1 MLRQWQARSIVIGT
15 HTFKSFTFKS
25 FAPVKHEQVRLRPC
39 RAPLHPIN
47 SGECSGGDHADFVV
61 AEFCHLLNDLIQSLI
76 PALYPLLKTEFNLD
90 FAQIGLIT
98 LAFQLTASLLQPT
111 VGFYTDKR
119 PQPYSLAIGMG
130 STLIGLLLLS
140 VANSYAMVL
149 VAAALVGTGSAIF
162 HPEASRVARMAS
174 GGRYG
179 TAQALFQV
187 GGNAGQAIGPLLAAF
202 IVLPHGQ
209 GAIAWVSMAALV
221 AMAFLTRVGMWYGS
235 NLRPRH
241 QSTQAK
247 VENKSS
253 GLPRTRVLF
262 LITVLMILLFSKNVY
277 TSSLTSFFT
286 FYLIERFDLPV
297 QAAQVQLFIFMA
309 AIAVGTL
316 VGGALTDRIGRRPM
330 IWISIL
336 GVLPFT
342 LALPYAD
349 LFWTGVLTIIIGLIT
364 ASAFPAVL
372 VYAHEVMPGRVGLVS
387 GMFFGFAFG
396 LGGLGAALMG
406 GLADVYGIAVVYK
419 ICSFL
424 PVLGIVAWFLPNM
437 TKEKLRYQTH

>member
-1 MLRQWQARSIVIGT
+1 M
-15 HTFKSFTFKS
+15 
-25 FAPVKHEQVRLRPC
+25 
-39 RAPLHPIN
+39 PILL
-47 SGECSGGDHADFVV
+47 SLS
-61 AEFCHLLNDLIQSLI
+61 FCHLLNDLIQSLI

-98 LAFQLTASLLQPT
+98 LAFQLTASLLQPS

-140 VANSYAMVL
+140 VASSYTVVL
-149 VAAALVGTGSAIF
+149 IAAALVGTGSAIF

-235 NLRPRH
+235 NLRPIKKAAH
-241 QSTQAK
+241 ASAESK
-247 VENKSS
+247 DS
-253 GLPRTRVLF
+253 GIPRARVFF
-262 LITVLMILLFSKNVY
+262 LITILMVLLFSKNVY

-309 AIAVGTL
+309 SIAVGTL

-342 LALPYAD
+342 MAMPYAD

-396 LGGLGAALMG
+396 LGGLGAAVMG
-406 GLADVYGIAVVYK
+406 GLADAYGIAVVYK

-424 PVLGIVAWFLPNM
+424 PILGVVAWFLPDM
-437 TKEKLRYQTH
+437 TKEKERYRLTSA

>member
-1 MLRQWQARSIVIGT
+1 MMNKTVA
-15 HTFKSFTFKS
+15 
-25 FAPVKHEQVRLRPC
+25 APAQ
-39 RAPLHPIN
+39 APL
-47 SGECSGGDHADFVV
+47 SSSGGVTAQ
-61 AEFCHLLNDLIQSLI
+61 AATMPILLSLSFCHLLNDLIQSLI

-140 VANSYAMVL
+140 VANSYTVVL
-149 VAAALVGTGSAIF
+149 IAAALVGTGSAIF

-221 AMAFLTRVGMWYGS
+221 AMAFLTRVGMWYGA
-235 NLRPRH
+235 NLRPTH
-241 QSTQAK
+241 KVSSTSAEVK
-247 VENKSS
+247 DS
-253 GLPRTRVLF
+253 GLPKGRVLF
-262 LITVLMILLFSKNVY
+262 LITILMILLFSKNVY

-297 QAAQVQLFIFMA
+297 QAAQIQLFIFMA

-342 LALPYAD
+342 MALPYAD
-349 LFWTGVLTIIIGLIT
+349 LFWTGVLIIIIGLIT

-396 LGGLGAALMG
+396 LGGLGAAVMG
-406 GLADVYGIAVVYK
+406 ALADVYGIAVVYK
-419 ICSFL
+419 ICSYL
-424 PVLGIVAWFLPNM
+424 PILGIVAWFLPNM
-437 TKEKLRYQTH
+437 SKEKERYLSPKSHRHA

>member
-1 MLRQWQARSIVIGT
+1 MN
-15 HTFKSFTFKS
+15 KSVAAST
-25 FAPVKHEQVRLRPC
+25 Q
-39 RAPLHPIN
+39 APLTASSSVSPQAATMPILL
-47 SGECSGGDHADFVV
+47 SLS
-61 AEFCHLLNDLIQSLI
+61 FCHLLNDLIQSLI
-76 PALYPLLKTEFNLD
+76 PALYPLLKAEFNLD
-90 FAQIGLIT
+90 FTQIGLIT

-111 VGFYTDKR
+111 VGLYTDKR
-119 PQPYSLAIGMG
+119 PQPYSLALGMG

-140 VANSYAMVL
+140 VANSYTVVL
-149 VAAALVGTGSAIF
+149 IAAALIGTGSAIF

-187 GGNAGQAIGPLLAAF
+187 GGNVGQAIGPLLAAF

-209 GAIAWVSMAALV
+209 GAIAWVSMAALI
-221 AMAFLTRVGMWYGS
+221 AMAFLTRVGMWYGA
-235 NLRPRH
+235 NLRPTLKTVSANIES
-241 QSTQAK
+241 Q
-247 VENKSS
+247 VS
-253 GLPRTRVLF
+253 GLPRGRVLF
-262 LITVLMILLFSKNVY
+262 LISILMVLLFSKNVY

-316 VGGALTDRIGRRPM
+316 LGGALTDRIGRRPM

-342 LALPYAD
+342 MALPYAD
-349 LFWTGVLTIIIGLIT
+349 LFWTGVLIIIIGLIT

-372 VYAHEVMPGRVGLVS
+372 VYAHEIMPGRVGLVS

-396 LGGLGAALMG
+396 LGGLGAAIMG

-424 PVLGIVAWFLPNM
+424 PILGVVAWFLPDM
-437 TKEKLRYQTH
+437 SKEKERYR

>member
-1 MLRQWQARSIVIGT
+1 MN
-15 HTFKSFTFKS
+15 KSVAAST
-25 FAPVKHEQVRLRPC
+25 Q
-39 RAPLHPIN
+39 APLTGTSSVSPQAATMPILL
-47 SGECSGGDHADFVV
+47 SLS
-61 AEFCHLLNDLIQSLI
+61 FCHLLNDLIQSLI
-76 PALYPLLKTEFNLD
+76 PALYPLLKAEFNLD
-90 FAQIGLIT
+90 FTQIGLIT

-119 PQPYSLAIGMG
+119 PQPYSLALGMG

-140 VANSYAMVL
+140 VANSYTVVL
-149 VAAALVGTGSAIF
+149 IAAALIGTGSAIF

-187 GGNAGQAIGPLLAAF
+187 GGNVGQAIGPLLAAF

-209 GAIAWVSMAALV
+209 GAIAWVSMAALI
-221 AMAFLTRVGMWYGS
+221 AMAFLTRVGMWYGA
-235 NLRPRH
+235 NLRPTLKTV
-241 QSTQAK
+241 SATIESK
-247 VENKSS
+247 VS
-253 GLPRTRVLF
+253 GLPRGRVLF
-262 LITVLMILLFSKNVY
+262 LITILMVLLFSKNVY

-297 QAAQVQLFIFMA
+297 QAAQVRLFIFMA

-316 VGGALTDRIGRRPM
+316 LGGALTDRIGRRPM

-342 LALPYAD
+342 MALPYAD
-349 LFWTGVLTIIIGLIT
+349 LFWTGVLIIIIGLIT

-372 VYAHEVMPGRVGLVS
+372 VYAHEIMPGRVGLVS

-396 LGGLGAALMG
+396 LGGLGAAIMG
-406 GLADVYGIAVVYK
+406 GLADAYGIAVVYK

-424 PVLGIVAWFLPNM
+424 PILGVVAWFLPDM
-437 TKEKLRYQTH
+437 SKEKERYR

>member
-1 MLRQWQARSIVIGT
+1 MN
-15 HTFKSFTFKS
+15 KSVAAS
-25 FAPVKHEQVRLRPC
+25 SQ
-39 RAPLHPIN
+39 APLTASSSVSPQAATMPILL
-47 SGECSGGDHADFVV
+47 SLS
-61 AEFCHLLNDLIQSLI
+61 FCHLLNDLIQSLI
-76 PALYPLLKTEFNLD
+76 PALYPLLKAEFNLD
-90 FAQIGLIT
+90 FTQIGLIT

-111 VGFYTDKR
+111 VGLYTDKR
-119 PQPYSLAIGMG
+119 PQPYSLALGMG

-140 VANSYAMVL
+140 VANSYTVVL
-149 VAAALVGTGSAIF
+149 IAAALIGTGSAIV

-187 GGNAGQAIGPLLAAF
+187 GGNVGQAIGPLLAAF

-209 GAIAWVSMAALV
+209 GAIAWVSMAALI
-221 AMAFLTRVGMWYGS
+221 AMAFLTRVGMWYGA
-235 NLRPRH
+235 NLRPTLKTV
-241 QSTQAK
+241 SATIESK
-247 VENKSS
+247 VS
-253 GLPRTRVLF
+253 GLPRGRVLF
-262 LITVLMILLFSKNVY
+262 LITILMVLLFSKNVY

-316 VGGALTDRIGRRPM
+316 LGGALTDRIGRRPM

-342 LALPYAD
+342 MALPYAD
-349 LFWTGVLTIIIGLIT
+349 LFWTGVLIIIIGLIT

-372 VYAHEVMPGRVGLVS
+372 VYAHEIMPGRVGLVS

-396 LGGLGAALMG
+396 LGGLGAAIMG

-424 PVLGIVAWFLPNM
+424 PILGVVAWFLPDM
-437 TKEKLRYQTH
+437 SKEKERYRSISA

>member
-1 MLRQWQARSIVIGT
+1 MSKTGT
-15 HTFKSFTFKS
+15 VNNAASKSTS
-25 FAPVKHEQVRLRPC
+25 GTVTAS
-39 RAPLHPIN
+39 AATMPILL
-47 SGECSGGDHADFVV
+47 SLS
-61 AEFCHLLNDLIQSLI
+61 FCHLLNDLIQSLI

-90 FAQIGLIT
+90 FTQIGLIT

-111 VGFYTDKR
+111 VGFVTDKR

-140 VANSYAMVL
+140 VAQSYTVVL
-149 VAAALVGTGSAIF
+149 IAAALVGTGSAIF

-187 GGNAGQAIGPLLAAF
+187 GGNAGQAVGPLLAAF
-202 IVLPHGQ
+202 IILPYGQ

-221 AMAFLTRVGMWYGS
+221 AMFFLARVGMWYS
-235 NLRPRH
+235 ANIRPSKQATLVSAENT
-241 QSTQAK
+241 QSF
-247 VENKSS
+247 
-253 GLPRTRVLF
+253 LPRARVLF
-262 LITVLMILLFSKNVY
+262 LITVLMVLLFSKNVY
-277 TSSLTSFFT
+277 TASLTSFFT
-286 FYLIERFDLPV
+286 FYLIERFNLPV

-316 VGGALTDRIGRRPM
+316 LGGALTDRIGRRPM

-342 LALPYAD
+342 MALPYAD
-349 LFWTGVLTIIIGLIT
+349 LFWTGVLIIIIGLIT

-372 VYAHEVMPGRVGLVS
+372 VYAHEVMPGRVGFVS

-396 LGGLGAALMG
+396 LGGLGAAVMG
-406 GLADVYGIAVVYK
+406 GIADAYGIAVVYK

-424 PVLGIVAWFLPNM
+424 PVLGVVAWFLPDM
-437 TKEKLRYQTH
+437 TKERLRYN

>member
-1 MLRQWQARSIVIGT
+1 MNKTVAAQAEPSLT
-15 HTFKSFTFKS
+15 ASN
-25 FAPVKHEQVRLRPC
+25 PVSAQ
-39 RAPLHPIN
+39 AATMPILL
-47 SGECSGGDHADFVV
+47 SLS
-61 AEFCHLLNDLIQSLI
+61 FCHLLNDLIQSLI

-111 VGFYTDKR
+111 VGFYTDKK

-140 VANSYAMVL
+140 VASSYTVVL
-149 VAAALVGTGSAIF
+149 IAAALVGTGSAIF

-221 AMAFLTRVGMWYGS
+221 AMAFLTRVGMWYGA
-235 NLRPRH
+235 NLRPAKKSGH
-241 QSTQAK
+241 ASTESK
-247 VENKSS
+247 DS
-253 GLPRTRVLF
+253 GLPRVRVLF
-262 LITVLMILLFSKNVY
+262 LITVLMVLLFSKNVY

-297 QAAQVQLFIFMA
+297 QAAQIQLFIFMA

-342 LALPYAD
+342 MAMPYAD
-349 LFWTGVLTIIIGLIT
+349 LFWTGVLTIIIGMLT

-396 LGGLGAALMG
+396 LGGLGAAVMG

-424 PVLGIVAWFLPNM
+424 PILGVVAWFLPDMN
-437 TKEKLRYQTH
+437 KEKERYRSLASA

>member
-1 MLRQWQARSIVIGT
+1 M
-15 HTFKSFTFKS
+15 
-25 FAPVKHEQVRLRPC
+25 
-39 RAPLHPIN
+39 PILL
-47 SGECSGGDHADFVV
+47 SLS
-61 AEFCHLLNDLIQSLI
+61 FCHLLNDLIQPLI
-76 PALYPLLKTEFNLD
+76 PALYPLLKAEFDLD
-90 FAQIGLIT
+90 FVQIGLIT

-119 PQPYSLAIGMG
+119 PQPYSLALGMG

-140 VANSYAMVL
+140 VAHTYTVVL
-149 VAAALVGTGSAIF
+149 IAAALIGTGSAIF

-202 IVLPHGQ
+202 IVLPYGQ
-209 GAIAWVSMAALV
+209 GAIAWVSMAALI
-221 AMAFLTRVGMWYGS
+221 AMAFLTRVGMWYGA
-235 NLRPRH
+235 NLRPSIKAV
-241 QSTQAK
+241 QTNAAAL
-247 VENKSS
+247 EAA
-253 GLPRTRVLF
+253 LPRARVFF
-262 LITVLMILLFSKNVY
+262 LITILMVLLFSKNVY
-277 TSSLTSFFT
+277 TASLTSFFT
-286 FYLIERFDLPV
+286 FYLIERFDLTI
-297 QAAQVQLFIFMA
+297 QAAQIQLSIFMT

-342 LALPYAD
+342 MAMPYAD
-349 LFWTGVLTIIIGLIT
+349 LFWTGVLTILIGLLT

-396 LGGLGAALMG
+396 LGGLGAAVMG
-406 GLADVYGIAVVYK
+406 GIADAYGIAVVYK

-424 PVLGIVAWFLPNM
+424 PILGIVAWFLPDM
-437 TKEKLRYQTH
+437 TKEKNRYRSATV

>member
-1 MLRQWQARSIVIGT
+1 MNKAVAPKADSSLTAPGTVSAQAAT
-15 HTFKSFTFKS
+15 M
-25 FAPVKHEQVRLRPC
+25 
-39 RAPLHPIN
+39 PILL
-47 SGECSGGDHADFVV
+47 SLS
-61 AEFCHLLNDLIQSLI
+61 FCHLLNDLIQSLI

-111 VGFYTDKR
+111 VGFYTDKK
-119 PQPYSLAIGMG
+119 PQPFSLAIGMG

-140 VANSYAMVL
+140 VANSYTVIL
-149 VAAALVGTGSAIF
+149 IAAALVGTGSAIF

-187 GGNAGQAIGPLLAAF
+187 GGNAGQAVGPLLAAF
-202 IVLPHGQ
+202 IILPHGQ

-221 AMAFLTRVGMWYGS
+221 AMAFLTRVGMWYGA
-235 NLRPRH
+235 NLRPTKKAVH
-241 QSTQAK
+241 ASKDSQNA
-247 VENKSS
+247 
-253 GLPRTRVLF
+253 GLPRGRVLF
-262 LITVLMILLFSKNVY
+262 LITVLMVLLFSKNVY

-297 QAAQVQLFIFMA
+297 QAAQIQLFIFMA

-330 IWISIL
+330 IWVSIL

-342 LALPYAD
+342 MAMPYAD
-349 LFWTGVLTIIIGLIT
+349 LFWTGILTVMIGMLT

-396 LGGLGAALMG
+396 LGGLGAAAMG
-406 GLADVYGIAVVYK
+406 GLADAYGIAVVYK

-424 PVLGIVAWFLPNM
+424 PILGVVAWFLPDM
-437 TKEKLRYQTH
+437 AKEKMRYQTA

>member
-1 MLRQWQARSIVIGT
+1 MN
-15 HTFKSFTFKS
+15 KSVAAST
-25 FAPVKHEQVRLRPC
+25 Q
-39 RAPLHPIN
+39 APLTGTSSVSPQAATMPILL
-47 SGECSGGDHADFVV
+47 SLS
-61 AEFCHLLNDLIQSLI
+61 FCHLLNDLIQSLI
-76 PALYPLLKTEFNLD
+76 PALYPLLKAEFNLD
-90 FAQIGLIT
+90 FTQIGLIT

-119 PQPYSLAIGMG
+119 PQPYSLALGMG

-140 VANSYAMVL
+140 VATSYTIVL
-149 VAAALVGTGSAIF
+149 IAAALIGTGSAIF

-187 GGNAGQAIGPLLAAF
+187 GGNVGQAIGPLLAAF
-202 IVLPHGQ
+202 IILPHGQ
-209 GAIAWVSMAALV
+209 GAIAWVSMAALI
-221 AMAFLTRVGMWYGS
+221 AMAFLTRVGMWYGA
-235 NLRPRH
+235 NLRPTLKTVSATIES
-241 QSTQAK
+241 Q
-247 VENKSS
+247 VS
-253 GLPRTRVLF
+253 GLPRGRVLF
-262 LITVLMILLFSKNVY
+262 LITILMVLLFSKNVY

-316 VGGALTDRIGRRPM
+316 LGGALTDRIGRRPM

-342 LALPYAD
+342 MALPYAD
-349 LFWTGVLTIIIGLIT
+349 LFWTGVLIIIIGLIT

-396 LGGLGAALMG
+396 LGGLGAAIMG
-406 GLADVYGIAVVYK
+406 GIADMYGIAVVYK

-424 PVLGIVAWFLPNM
+424 PILGVVAWFLPDM
-437 TKEKLRYQTH
+437 AKEKERYR

>member
-1 MLRQWQARSIVIGT
+1 M
-15 HTFKSFTFKS
+15 
-25 FAPVKHEQVRLRPC
+25 
-39 RAPLHPIN
+39 PILL
-47 SGECSGGDHADFVV
+47 SLS
-61 AEFCHLLNDLIQSLI
+61 FCHLLNDLIQSLI
-76 PALYPLLKTEFNLD
+76 PALYPLLKAEFDLD
-90 FAQIGLIT
+90 FVQIGLIT

-119 PQPYSLAIGMG
+119 PQPYSLALGMG

-140 VANSYAMVL
+140 VAHSYTVVL
-149 VAAALVGTGSAIF
+149 IAAALIGTGSAIF

-202 IVLPHGQ
+202 IVLPYGQ
-209 GAIAWVSMAALV
+209 GAIAWVSMAALI
-221 AMAFLTRVGMWYGS
+221 AMAFLTRIGMWYGA
-235 NLRPRH
+235 NLRP
-241 QSTQAK
+241 TIK
-247 VENKSS
+247 VAQTTAAALEA
-253 GLPRTRVLF
+253 GLPRARVLF
-262 LITVLMILLFSKNVY
+262 LITILMVLLFSKNVY
-277 TSSLTSFFT
+277 TASLTSFFT
-286 FYLIERFDLPV
+286 FYLIERFDLPI
-297 QAAQVQLFIFMA
+297 QAAQVQLFIFMT

-342 LALPYAD
+342 MAMPYAD
-349 LFWTGVLTIIIGLIT
+349 LFWTGVLTILIGLLT

-387 GMFFGFAFG
+387 GMFFGFSFG
-396 LGGLGAALMG
+396 LGGLGAAVMG
-406 GLADVYGIAVVYK
+406 GIADAYGIAVVYK

-424 PVLGIVAWFLPNM
+424 PILGIVAWFLPDM
-437 TKEKLRYQTH
+437 TKEKNRYRSDAL

>member
-1 MLRQWQARSIVIGT
+1 MN
-15 HTFKSFTFKS
+15 KSVAAST
-25 FAPVKHEQVRLRPC
+25 Q
-39 RAPLHPIN
+39 APLTGTSSVSPQAATMPILL
-47 SGECSGGDHADFVV
+47 SLS
-61 AEFCHLLNDLIQSLI
+61 FCHLLNDLIQSLI
-76 PALYPLLKTEFNLD
+76 PALYPLLKAEFNLD
-90 FAQIGLIT
+90 FTQIGLIT

-119 PQPYSLAIGMG
+119 PQPYSLALGMG

-140 VANSYAMVL
+140 VANSYTVVL
-149 VAAALVGTGSAIF
+149 IAAALIGTGSAIF

-187 GGNAGQAIGPLLAAF
+187 GGNVGQAIGPLLAAF

-209 GAIAWVSMAALV
+209 GAIAWVSMAALI
-221 AMAFLTRVGMWYGS
+221 AMAFLTRVGMWYGA
-235 NLRPRH
+235 NLRPTLKAV
-241 QSTQAK
+241 SATIESK
-247 VENKSS
+247 VS
-253 GLPRTRVLF
+253 GLPRGRVLF
-262 LITVLMILLFSKNVY
+262 LITILMVLLFSKNVY

-297 QAAQVQLFIFMA
+297 QAAQVRLFIFMA

-316 VGGALTDRIGRRPM
+316 LGGALTDRIGRRPM

-342 LALPYAD
+342 MALPYAD
-349 LFWTGVLTIIIGLIT
+349 LFWTGVLIIIIGLIT

-372 VYAHEVMPGRVGLVS
+372 VYAHEIMPGRVGLVS

-396 LGGLGAALMG
+396 LGGLGAAIMG
-406 GLADVYGIAVVYK
+406 GLADAYGIAVVYK

-424 PVLGIVAWFLPNM
+424 PILGVVAWFLPDM
-437 TKEKLRYQTH
+437 SKEKERYR

>member
-1 MLRQWQARSIVIGT
+1 M
-15 HTFKSFTFKS
+15 
-25 FAPVKHEQVRLRPC
+25 
-39 RAPLHPIN
+39 PILL
-47 SGECSGGDHADFVV
+47 SLS
-61 AEFCHLLNDLIQSLI
+61 FCHLLNDLIQSLI
-76 PALYPLLKTEFNLD
+76 PALYPLLKAEFNLD

-119 PQPYSLAIGMG
+119 PQPYSLALGMG

-140 VANSYAMVL
+140 VANSYTVVL
-149 VAAALVGTGSAIF
+149 IAAALVGTGSAIF

-187 GGNAGQAIGPLLAAF
+187 GGNVGQAIGPLLAAF

-209 GAIAWVSMAALV
+209 GAIAWVSMAALI
-221 AMAFLTRVGMWYGS
+221 AMAFLTRVGMWYGA
-235 NLRPRH
+235 NLRPSVKAAH
-241 QSTQAK
+241 ASIESK
-247 VENKSS
+247 DS
-253 GLPRTRVLF
+253 GLPRGRVLF
-262 LITVLMILLFSKNVY
+262 LITILMVLLFSKNVY

-316 VGGALTDRIGRRPM
+316 LGGALTDRIGRRPM

-342 LALPYAD
+342 MALPYAD
-349 LFWTGVLTIIIGLIT
+349 LFWTGVLIIIIGLIT

-372 VYAHEVMPGRVGLVS
+372 VYAHEVIPGRVGLVS
-387 GMFFGFAFG
+387 GMFFGLAFG
-396 LGGLGAALMG
+396 LGGLGAAIMG
-406 GLADVYGIAVVYK
+406 GIADVYGIAVVYK

-424 PVLGIVAWFLPNM
+424 PILGVVAWFLPNM
-437 TKEKLRYQTH
+437 TKEKERYRSHSA

>member
-1 MLRQWQARSIVIGT
+1 MN
-15 HTFKSFTFKS
+15 KSVAAS
-25 FAPVKHEQVRLRPC
+25 SQ
-39 RAPLHPIN
+39 APLTASSSVSPQAATMPILL
-47 SGECSGGDHADFVV
+47 SLS
-61 AEFCHLLNDLIQSLI
+61 FCHLLNDLIQS
-76 PALYPLLKTEFNLD
+76 
-90 FAQIGLIT
+90 LIT

-111 VGFYTDKR
+111 VGLYTDKR
-119 PQPYSLAIGMG
+119 PQPYSLALGMG

-140 VANSYAMVL
+140 VANSYTVVL
-149 VAAALVGTGSAIF
+149 IAAALIGTGSAIF

-187 GGNAGQAIGPLLAAF
+187 GGNVGQAIGPLLAAF

-209 GAIAWVSMAALV
+209 GAIAWVSMAALI
-221 AMAFLTRVGMWYGS
+221 AMAFLTRVGMWYGA
-235 NLRPRH
+235 NLRPTLKTV
-241 QSTQAK
+241 SATIESK
-247 VENKSS
+247 VS
-253 GLPRTRVLF
+253 GLPRGRVLF
-262 LITVLMILLFSKNVY
+262 LITILMVLLFSKNVY

-297 QAAQVQLFIFMA
+297 QAAQVRLFIFMA

-316 VGGALTDRIGRRPM
+316 LGGALTDRIGRRPM

-342 LALPYAD
+342 MALPYAD
-349 LFWTGVLTIIIGLIT
+349 LFWTGVLIIIIGLIT

-372 VYAHEVMPGRVGLVS
+372 VYAHEIMPGRVGLVS

-396 LGGLGAALMG
+396 LGGLGAAIMG

-424 PVLGIVAWFLPNM
+424 PILGVVAWFLPDM
-437 TKEKLRYQTH
+437 SKEKERYRSISA

>member
-1 MLRQWQARSIVIGT
+1 MN
-15 HTFKSFTFKS
+15 KSVAAST
-25 FAPVKHEQVRLRPC
+25 Q
-39 RAPLHPIN
+39 APLKASSAVSPQAATMPILL
-47 SGECSGGDHADFVV
+47 SLS
-61 AEFCHLLNDLIQSLI
+61 FCHLLNDLIQSLI
-76 PALYPLLKTEFNLD
+76 PALYPLLKAEFNLD
-90 FAQIGLIT
+90 FTQIGLIT

-111 VGFYTDKR
+111 VGLYTDKR
-119 PQPYSLAIGMG
+119 PQPYSLALGMG

-140 VANSYAMVL
+140 VANSYTVVL
-149 VAAALVGTGSAIF
+149 IAAALIGTGSAIF

-187 GGNAGQAIGPLLAAF
+187 GGNVGQAIGPLLAAF

-209 GAIAWVSMAALV
+209 GAIAWVSMAALI
-221 AMAFLTRVGMWYGS
+221 AMAFLTRVGMWYGA
-235 NLRPRH
+235 NLRPTLKTV
-241 QSTQAK
+241 SATIESK
-247 VENKSS
+247 VS
-253 GLPRTRVLF
+253 GLPRGRVLF
-262 LITVLMILLFSKNVY
+262 LITILMVLLFSKNVY

-297 QAAQVQLFIFMA
+297 QAAQVRLFIFMA

-316 VGGALTDRIGRRPM
+316 LGGALTDRIGRRPM

-342 LALPYAD
+342 MALPYAD
-349 LFWTGVLTIIIGLIT
+349 LFWTGVLIIIIGLIT

-372 VYAHEVMPGRVGLVS
+372 VYAHEIMPGRVGLVS

-396 LGGLGAALMG
+396 LGGLGAAIMG

-424 PVLGIVAWFLPNM
+424 PILGVVAWFLPDM
-437 TKEKLRYQTH
+437 SKEKERYRSISA

>member
-1 MLRQWQARSIVIGT
+1 MNKSVAASTEVPLTTNNTVSAQAAT
-15 HTFKSFTFKS
+15 M
-25 FAPVKHEQVRLRPC
+25 
-39 RAPLHPIN
+39 PILL
-47 SGECSGGDHADFVV
+47 SLS
-61 AEFCHLLNDLIQSLI
+61 FCHLLNDLIQSLI

-140 VANSYAMVL
+140 VAGSYTVVL
-149 VAAALVGTGSAIF
+149 IAAALVGTGSAIF

-221 AMAFLTRVGMWYGS
+221 AMAFLTRVGIWYGA
-235 NLRPRH
+235 NLKP
-241 QSTQAK
+241 TK
-247 VENKSS
+247 KSGHAAADTKES
-253 GLPRTRVLF
+253 GLPRARVLF
-262 LITVLMILLFSKNVY
+262 LITILMVLLFSKNVY

-286 FYLIERFDLPV
+286 FYLIERFHLPV
-297 QAAQVQLFIFMA
+297 QAAQVQLFIFMT

-316 VGGALTDRIGRRPM
+316 LGGALTDRIGRRPM

-342 LALPYAD
+342 MAMPYAD

-396 LGGLGAALMG
+396 LGGLGAAIMG

-424 PVLGIVAWFLPNM
+424 PVLGVVAWFLPDM
-437 TKEKLRYQTH
+437 TKEKERYRSVPA

>member
-1 MLRQWQARSIVIGT
+1 MNKTAAHAQPPLTGSGTVSAQAAT
-15 HTFKSFTFKS
+15 M
-25 FAPVKHEQVRLRPC
+25 
-39 RAPLHPIN
+39 PILL
-47 SGECSGGDHADFVV
+47 SLS
-61 AEFCHLLNDLIQSLI
+61 FCHLLNDLIQSLI

-111 VGFYTDKR
+111 VGFYTDKK

-140 VANSYAMVL
+140 VASSYTVVL
-149 VAAALVGTGSAIF
+149 IAAALVGTGSAIF

-221 AMAFLTRVGMWYGS
+221 AMAFLTRVGMWYGA
-235 NLRPRH
+235 NLRPTKKSGH
-241 QSTQAK
+241 ASTESK
-247 VENKSS
+247 DS
-253 GLPRTRVLF
+253 GLPRVRVLF
-262 LITVLMILLFSKNVY
+262 LITVLMVLLFSKNVY

-297 QAAQVQLFIFMA
+297 QAAQIQLFIFMA

-342 LALPYAD
+342 MAMPYAD
-349 LFWTGVLTIIIGLIT
+349 LFWTGVLTIIIGMLT

-396 LGGLGAALMG
+396 LGGLGAAVMG

-424 PVLGIVAWFLPNM
+424 PILGVVAWFLPDM
-437 TKEKLRYQTH
+437 TKEKERYRSAAA

>member
-1 MLRQWQARSIVIGT
+1 MN
-15 HTFKSFTFKS
+15 KSVAAST
-25 FAPVKHEQVRLRPC
+25 Q
-39 RAPLHPIN
+39 APLKASSAVSPQAATMPILL
-47 SGECSGGDHADFVV
+47 SLS
-61 AEFCHLLNDLIQSLI
+61 FCHLLNDLIQSLI

-119 PQPYSLAIGMG
+119 PQPYSLALGMG

-140 VANSYAMVL
+140 VANSYTVVL
-149 VAAALVGTGSAIF
+149 IAAALVGTGSAIF

-187 GGNAGQAIGPLLAAF
+187 GGNVGQAIGPLLAAF

-209 GAIAWVSMAALV
+209 GAIAWVSMAALI
-221 AMAFLTRVGMWYGS
+221 AMAFLTRVGMWYGA
-235 NLRPRH
+235 NLRPTLKAVH
-241 QSTQAK
+241 ASIESK
-247 VENKSS
+247 DS
-253 GLPRTRVLF
+253 GLPRGRILF
-262 LITVLMILLFSKNVY
+262 LITILMVLLFSKNVY

-316 VGGALTDRIGRRPM
+316 LGGALTDRIGRRPM

-342 LALPYAD
+342 MALPYAD

-396 LGGLGAALMG
+396 LGGLGAAIMG

-424 PVLGIVAWFLPNM
+424 PILGVVAWFLPNM
-437 TKEKLRYQTH
+437 AKEKERYRSLSA

>member
-1 MLRQWQARSIVIGT
+1 M
-15 HTFKSFTFKS
+15 
-25 FAPVKHEQVRLRPC
+25 
-39 RAPLHPIN
+39 PILL
-47 SGECSGGDHADFVV
+47 SLS
-61 AEFCHLLNDLIQSLI
+61 FCHLLNDLIQSLI
-76 PALYPLLKTEFNLD
+76 PALYPLLKAEFNLD

-119 PQPYSLAIGMG
+119 PQPYSLALGMG

-140 VANSYAMVL
+140 VANSYTVVL
-149 VAAALVGTGSAIF
+149 IAAALVGTGSAIF

-187 GGNAGQAIGPLLAAF
+187 GGNVGQAIGPLLAAF

-209 GAIAWVSMAALV
+209 GAIAWVSMAALI
-221 AMAFLTRVGMWYGS
+221 AMAFLTRVGMWYGA
-235 NLRPRH
+235 NLRPSVKAAH
-241 QSTQAK
+241 ASIESK
-247 VENKSS
+247 DS
-253 GLPRTRVLF
+253 GLPRGRVLF
-262 LITVLMILLFSKNVY
+262 LITILMVLLFSKNVY

-316 VGGALTDRIGRRPM
+316 LGGALTDRIGRRPM
-330 IWISIL
+330 IWLSIL

-342 LALPYAD
+342 MALPYAD
-349 LFWTGVLTIIIGLIT
+349 LFWTGVLIIIIGLIT

-396 LGGLGAALMG
+396 LGGLGAAIMG
-406 GLADVYGIAVVYK
+406 GLADVYGIAFVYK

-424 PVLGIVAWFLPNM
+424 PILGVVAWFLPNM
-437 TKEKLRYQTH
+437 TKEKERYRSHSA

>member
-1 MLRQWQARSIVIGT
+1 MNKPVTASAEPSIT
-15 HTFKSFTFKS
+15 PAS
-25 FAPVKHEQVRLRPC
+25 QVS
-39 RAPLHPIN
+39 AQSATMPILL
-47 SGECSGGDHADFVV
+47 SLS
-61 AEFCHLLNDLIQSLI
+61 FCHLLNDLIQSLI

-241 QSTQAK
+241 QSTQAN

-297 QAAQVQLFIFMA
+297 QAAQIQLFIFMA

-424 PVLGIVAWFLPNM
+424 PALGIVAWFLPNM
-437 TKEKLRYQTH
+437 AKEKLRYQTH

>member
-1 MLRQWQARSIVIGT
+1 
-15 HTFKSFTFKS
+15 
-25 FAPVKHEQVRLRPC
+25 
-39 RAPLHPIN
+39 
-47 SGECSGGDHADFVV
+47 
-61 AEFCHLLNDLIQSLI
+61 
-76 PALYPLLKTEFNLD
+76 
-90 FAQIGLIT
+90 
-98 LAFQLTASLLQPT
+98 
-111 VGFYTDKR
+111 
-119 PQPYSLAIGMG
+119 MG

-140 VANSYAMVL
+140 VANSYTVVL
-149 VAAALVGTGSAIF
+149 IAAALIGTGSAIF

-187 GGNAGQAIGPLLAAF
+187 GGNVGQAIGPLLAAF

-209 GAIAWVSMAALV
+209 GAIAWVSMAALI
-221 AMAFLTRVGMWYGS
+221 AMAFLTRVGMWYGA
-235 NLRPRH
+235 NLRPTLKTV
-241 QSTQAK
+241 SATIESK
-247 VENKSS
+247 VS
-253 GLPRTRVLF
+253 GLPRGRVLF
-262 LITVLMILLFSKNVY
+262 LITILMVLLFSKNVY

-297 QAAQVQLFIFMA
+297 QAAQVRLFIFMA

-316 VGGALTDRIGRRPM
+316 LGGALTDRIGRRPM

-342 LALPYAD
+342 MALPYAD
-349 LFWTGVLTIIIGLIT
+349 LFWTGVLIIIIGLIT

-372 VYAHEVMPGRVGLVS
+372 VYAHEIMPGRVGLVS

-396 LGGLGAALMG
+396 LGGLGAAIMG
-406 GLADVYGIAVVYK
+406 GLADAYGIAVVYK

-424 PVLGIVAWFLPNM
+424 PILGVVAWFLPDM
-437 TKEKLRYQTH
+437 SKEKERYR